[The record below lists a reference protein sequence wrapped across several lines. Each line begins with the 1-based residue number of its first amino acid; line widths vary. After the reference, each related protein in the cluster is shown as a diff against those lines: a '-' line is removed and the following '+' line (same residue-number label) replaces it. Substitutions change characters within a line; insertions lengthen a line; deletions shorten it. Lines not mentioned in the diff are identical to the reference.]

1 MISLPERSVKT
12 TKGLLG
18 LNWSLTTPGAVVF
31 AVMFTLE
38 SLARATLTTI
48 TVNQAYQLLSDKST
62 VNLLYSC
69 VYATTLCVSFAIPD
83 LIRRFR
89 RRWVYSL
96 GVLLTIAA
104 ALCLSAG
111 TVSGQIGGMLSYAL
125 AGSITSVTL
134 QLYMMDY
141 IQRRDFI
148 LSEPLRLVFSAAAW
162 GAGPFLGV
170 WLNQTYGVGTAEA
183 VSAASA
189 VLLLAYFWY
198 LRMTENPAVAAA
210 TRPPPRPLA
219 SIRRFLAQ
227 PRLRLGWFIAF
238 GRSCWWAMFFVIPP
252 LYLTDALG
260 KESGNSWGAL
270 LVSSGNILLVITPL
284 VGRIAA
290 RHGIRRP
297 IVAAFLGLGGFTIL
311 AAFLV
316 GSPLAVGLCLLGGA
330 VCAVVL
336 DALGNIPFIRAVR
349 PLERPQM
356 ATVFRSYAD
365 LSSLVPA
372 AVFSLLLFIVD
383 DIAIVF
389 AASGLFALAVGAVA
403 RHLPR
408 GM

>member
-1 MISLPERSVKT
+1 MVSIPGKSAKSA
-12 TKGLLG
+12 KGPFG
-18 LNWSLTTPGAVVF
+18 LTWSLTAPGAVVF
-31 AVMFTLE
+31 AVMFTLD

-48 TVNQAYQLLSDKST
+48 TVNQAYLLLSDKSA

-96 GVLLTIAA
+96 GVLLTMAA
-104 ALCLSAG
+104 ALLLSSG
-111 TVSGQIGGMLSYAL
+111 TLAGQIGSMLSYAL

-170 WLNQTYGVGTAEA
+170 WLNQNYGGGTAETL
-183 VSAASA
+183 SGASA
-189 VLLLAYFWY
+189 VLLLGYFWY

-238 GRSCWWAMFFVIPP
+238 GRSSWWSMFFVIPP

-260 KESGNSWGAL
+260 TESGHYWGGL
-270 LVSSGNILLVITPL
+270 LVSAGNILLVITPAI
-284 VGRIAA
+284 GRIAA

-297 IVAAFLGLGGFTIL
+297 IMAAFAGLGGFTIL
-311 AAFLV
+311 AAFVV
-316 GSPLAVGLCLLGGA
+316 GSPLSVGLCLLAGA
-330 VCAVVL
+330 VCAVIL

-365 LSSLVPA
+365 LSNLMPA
-372 AVFSLLLFIVD
+372 ALFSLLLLAFDNV
-383 DIAIVF
+383 AVVF
-389 AASGLFALAVGAVA
+389 AASGLFALAVGWLA